1 MKFINNSNIDEVDFK
16 DGTLTVK
23 FRNGSAY
30 DYSGVTPEQHQA
42 FVNAESVGSH
52 FHNHIR
58 GKFEAKR
65 REEK

>member
-1 MKFINNSNIDEVDFK
+1 MKFINSSNIDEVDFK

-52 FHNHIR
+52 FQNHIR

-65 REEK
+65 RGEK